1 MLSATAVASLY
12 RNAKTIHRIVLSATD
27 NSRVPLLQ
35 YGVAG
40 ERTVQ
45 RCRQKQ
51 KDRSMSDLFCLAPQ
65 TGLEP
70 VTPRLTAACS
80 ANWAIEAY
88 LVLLLFNQ
96 VLEPVTGLKHSRLA
110 RLERFAILLVSS
122 YSTDQLFVHRTVDP
136 SRQLTAA
143 CSANWAI
150 EAYSDNKYY
159 PVVRWIM
166 SFVLFSWAINKKCRR
181 RLIFPGGCPPS
192 IFSAEELNYR
202 VRDGNGWTLFAIDTD
217 SIWNTVFSVF
227 LPFWWPVADSNR
239 CCRRERPES

>member
-1 MLSATAVASLY
+1 MYQNYPSFMAPQTEIPLTGEMSRSDKRVTARYEQLEPVTLNMLSATAVASLY
-12 RNAKTIHRIVLSATD
+12 RYDKTIHRIVLSATD
-27 NSRVPLLQ
+27 NSRVTLLRCD
-35 YGVAG
+35 VAG

-51 KDRSMSDLFCLAPQ
+51 KDRTSCDLFRLAPQ

-88 LVLLLFNQ
+88 SVLLHFNQ

-150 EAYSDNKYY
+150 EAYSVCRSELKKYKRFMFNHIY
-159 PVVRWIM
+159 
-166 SFVLFSWAINKKCRR
+166 
-181 RLIFPGGCPPS
+181 
-192 IFSAEELNYR
+192 
-202 VRDGNGWTLFAIDTD
+202 
-217 SIWNTVFSVF
+217 
-227 LPFWWPVADSNR
+227 
-239 CCRRERPES
+239 